1 MSHGPGC
8 GGEAVV
14 RVQGT
19 GQKENKVE
27 TKGEQSWVIVQAGAG
42 AGGNREV
49 VSKEISVRI
58 IVACSHDIHD
68 RRQLIWNIWK
78 TMHIKTG

>member
-14 RVQGT
+14 RIQGR
-19 GQKENKVE
+19 GRKENKVKKKRG
-27 TKGEQSWVIVQAGAG
+27 TRRGNSTSGSG
-42 AGGNREV
+42 RGGNREV

-58 IVACSHDIHD
+58 IVACGHDKGGTRRDLCRDANHD
-68 RRQLIWNIWK
+68 
-78 TMHIKTG
+78 

>member
-27 TKGEQSWVIVQAGAG
+27 AKREQSRVIVQAGAEG
-42 AGGNREV
+42 V
-49 VSKEISVRI
+49 VIGK
-58 IVACSHDIHD
+58 
-68 RRQLIWNIWK
+68 W
-78 TMHIKTG
+78 

>member
-19 GQKENKVE
+19 RQKENKVK
-27 TKGEQSWVIVQAGAG
+27 TKREQGRVIVQAGAG
-42 AGGNREV
+42 GV
-49 VSKEISVRI
+49 VIGK
-58 IVACSHDIHD
+58 
-68 RRQLIWNIWK
+68 
-78 TMHIKTG
+78 